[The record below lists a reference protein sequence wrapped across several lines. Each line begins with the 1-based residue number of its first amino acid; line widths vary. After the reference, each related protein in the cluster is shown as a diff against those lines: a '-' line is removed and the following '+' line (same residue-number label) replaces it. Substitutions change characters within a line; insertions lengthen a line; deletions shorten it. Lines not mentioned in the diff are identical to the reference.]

1 MYTYA
6 GVVITIYA
14 CVRAKEA
21 TTSVGSVTTSGA
33 NAADVNAYWGSYK
46 KLCDTKCVE
55 TTVNFIVLLIFN
67 YLIRILQNV
76 YT

>member
-6 GVVITIYA
+6 DAVITIYA
-14 CVRAKEA
+14 CVRA
-21 TTSVGSVTTSGA
+21 SVGSVTTSGA